1 MRYLLVGGG
10 TAGHINPALAIA
22 EKIKSEEKDAEIFF
36 AGTPKGMESKLVP
49 KAGYEFFPIE
59 VAGIQRRLSFGNIK
73 RNIIALHYLAKSG
86 GKAKKIINK
95 VKPDVVIGTG
105 GYVSGP
111 IVRMAQKMGIKTAIH
126 EQNAFP
132 GVTTKLLAKKAD
144 MLMLAVADSA
154 SYFPQGQNY
163 RVVGNPVRSSI
174 IFADRSSSRKALG
187 IDERPLI
194 LSFGGSLGAR
204 KINETVADVIAWH
217 SKEGKYQHIH
227 GVGKSGMEWM
237 PQYLKDKGITPD
249 GKTVRVLEYI
259 DDMDKCMAAAD
270 IVICRAGAIALSEIE
285 VMGKPAILVPSPY
298 VAENHQY
305 HNAMALADKGA
316 AIVIEE
322 KNLTGDLLI
331 KTLKDLLSDSKKLSD
346 MSKRSKELAVT
357 DSTDRIYKAIKEIMR

>member
-22 EKIKSEEKDAEIFF
+22 EKIKNEEKDAEIFF
-36 AGTPKGMESKLVP
+36 AGTPKGMESNLVP

-59 VAGIQRRLSFGNIK
+59 VAGIQRHLSLENIK
-73 RNIIALHYLAKSG
+73 RNIIALYYLSQSSR
-86 GKAKKIINK
+86 KAKKIINT

-144 MLMLAVADSA
+144 ILMLAVADSA

-163 RVVGNPVRSSI
+163 CVVGNPVRSGI
-174 IFADRSSSRKALG
+174 VLADKETSRKALG
-187 IDERPLI
+187 IDERLLI
-194 LSFGGSLGAR
+194 LSFGGSLGAK

-237 PQYLKDKGITPD
+237 PQLLKDKGVTPD

-259 DDMDKCMAAAD
+259 EDMERCMAAAD

-285 VMGKPAILVPSPY
+285 VMGKPAILIPSPY

-316 AIVIEE
+316 AVVIEE
-322 KNLTGDLLI
+322 KDLTGELLI
-331 KTLKDLLSDSKKLSD
+331 KTLKELLSDSKKLSD
-346 MSKRSKELAVT
+346 MAKCSKALAVT
-357 DSTDRIYKAIKEIMR
+357 DSTDRIYKAIKEIMH